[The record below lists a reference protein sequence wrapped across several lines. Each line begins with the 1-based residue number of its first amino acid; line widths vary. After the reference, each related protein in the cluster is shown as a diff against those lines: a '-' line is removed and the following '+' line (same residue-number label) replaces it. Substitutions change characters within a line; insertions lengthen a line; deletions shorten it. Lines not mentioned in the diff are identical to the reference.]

1 MHAIK
6 HSSSR
11 RKLPVRRTLQTVFS
25 ATTKQWLSNINSKST
40 VDKLKLATI
49 KIFIV
54 CAGTVDNKVRHLSEA
69 LEECEAKCVVLVSH
83 IHELL

>member
-1 MHAIK
+1 MHGIK

-11 RKLPVRRTLQTVFS
+11 RKLPVRHTLQTVCPAS
-25 ATTKQWLSNINSKST
+25 TKQWLSNIHSMST

-49 KIFIV
+49 KIFIM

-69 LEECEAKCVVLVSH
+69 LEEYEAKCVALISH

>member
-11 RKLPVRRTLQTVFS
+11 RKLPVRHTLQTVFPAS
-25 ATTKQWLSNINSKST
+25 IKQWLSNIHSMST

-49 KIFIV
+49 KIFIM

-69 LEECEAKCVVLVSH
+69 LEEYEAKYVVLISH